1 MKRKVSPVF
10 IVIGLILVVG
20 LVGVISLFI
29 NRYTPSGEKEN
40 LNTYFGISQDDQAA
54 LIVNN
59 EISETPGLYQD
70 GEVYIKYETMTELL
84 DTNFYWE
91 ESSGQM
97 LLTLPDEIRTIQ
109 PGDTAHATQS
119 GAPALVTGPDGGEY
133 LALNFVKEY
142 ADMECEVYQE
152 PARAVIRTRWTG
164 VKQVTAVKDTKVR
177 VRGGIKSNIL
187 EETAEGE
194 NMTLLE
200 TLDNWSKVGTQKG
213 CIGYVENEAIS
224 DASDLPAHPEN
235 PELAFQNISRDY
247 KINLGWHQV
256 TSPEGNA
263 AFPGLVS
270 EAKGLTTI
278 SPTWFKLADNEG
290 TVTSI
295 ASREYVDQAHAMGLE
310 VWGLVD
316 NFSENVTTA
325 EVLSDSARRSRIIDQ
340 LMQAAADCGMDGI
353 NVDFEQLTKEGIP
366 HFLQFLRELTLKA
379 HEKNLVV
386 SVDNPVPQNYN
397 KYYKRGA
404 QGRIADYIII
414 MGYDEHYGGG
424 EEAGSVASL
433 PFVEKGIGK
442 MLEEVPA
449 AKVINAIPFYTRVW
463 TETYGQE
470 VPTSEV
476 LGMDGADRYIQENG
490 LTKEWDPSV
499 GQNVA
504 SAEDENARYTIWLE
518 DEQSI
523 EEKMKVI
530 QSYGLAGVAEWRLG
544 LERSSVWEIIG
555 RYLN

>member
-1 MKRKVSPVF
+1 MKKKISPVF

-20 LVGVISLFI
+20 VVGVISLFI
-29 NRYTPSGEKEN
+29 NRYTPSSEKED
-40 LNTYFGISQDDQAA
+40 LNTYFGVPGEDQAA
-54 LIVNN
+54 LVVND
-59 EISETPGLYQD
+59 ELSETPGLYQN
-70 GEVYIKYETMTELL
+70 GEVYIKYETLEELL

-97 LLTLPDEIRTIQ
+97 LLTLPDGIKAIQ
-109 PGDTAHATQS
+109 PQDSAYLTEN
-119 GAPALVTGPDGGEY
+119 GAPALVKSGDGSLY
-133 LALNFVKEY
+133 LALNFVKNY
-142 ADMECEVYQE
+142 ADMECQIFQE
-152 PARAVIRTRWTG
+152 PARAVIRTRWAG

-177 VRGGIKSNIL
+177 VRGGIKSDIL
-187 EETAEGE
+187 EEVPEGTT
-194 NMTLLE
+194 MILLE
-200 TLDNWSKVGTQKG
+200 ELDNWTKVGTERG
-213 CIGYVENEAIS
+213 CVGYVENETIS
-224 DASDLPAHPEN
+224 GAADLPAHAEN
-235 PELAFQNISRDY
+235 TELVFQNISRDY

-256 TSPEGNA
+256 TNAEGNA
-263 AFPGLVS
+263 AFGGLVS

-278 SPTWFKLADNEG
+278 SPTWFKLTDNEG
-290 TVTSI
+290 TVASI
-295 ASREYVDQAHAMGLE
+295 ASKEYVDQAHAMGLE

-316 NFSENVTTA
+316 NFSENVKTA

-340 LMQAAADCGMDGI
+340 LLQAAAETGLDGI

-366 HFLQFLRELTLKA
+366 HFLQFLRELTLRA

-404 QGRIADYIII
+404 QGKIVDYVII

-424 EEAGSVASL
+424 EEAGSVSSL
-433 PFVEKGIGK
+433 PFVESGIK
-442 MLEEVPA
+442 RMLEEVPA
-449 AKVINAIPFYTRVW
+449 SKVINAIPFYTRVW

-470 VPTSEV
+470 MPTSEV
-476 LGMDGADRYIQENG
+476 LGMDGADRYIQEHG
-490 LTKEWDPSV
+490 MTKEWDPSV

-504 SAEDENARYTIWLE
+504 ASEDENARYTIWLE

-555 RYLN
+555 RYLK